1 MRIIKITSMIVI
13 LNLSIWANEY
23 FSKAQPLEIYN
34 IKSAVSG
41 KIIYI
46 NDSIKGSKVT
56 NATIVKIDSK
66 VDKVEL
72 KQTKNKIKR
81 YKEIIKIE
89 KGTLKKFEKIKSK
102 SQVDKDNQKIKVL
115 NIENQLSD
123 LIVKKTILEDKID
136 KKLLVENKR
145 YISSINVKVG
155 DFVNPGTLLYTADDL
170 SKAKLEIF
178 LPIHNAKM
186 QSKKT
191 IYINGKKTTYKI
203 NKLYKV
209 ADTKHISSY
218 KCEIIIDKP
227 KNFSKLVK
235 IEFK

>member
-1 MRIIKITSMIVI
+1 MRIIKIISMIVI

-23 FSKAQPLEIYN
+23 FSKAQPLETYN

-46 NDSIKGSKVT
+46 NDSIKGSKAT

-123 LIVKKTILEDKID
+123 LIVKKNNL
-136 KKLLVENKR
+136 R
-145 YISSINVKVG
+145 R
-155 DFVNPGTLLYTADDL
+155 
-170 SKAKLEIF
+170 
-178 LPIHNAKM
+178 
-186 QSKKT
+186 
-191 IYINGKKTTYKI
+191 
-203 NKLYKV
+203 
-209 ADTKHISSY
+209 
-218 KCEIIIDKP
+218 
-227 KNFSKLVK
+227 
-235 IEFK
+235 